1 MHQVVPTIYHLFW
14 AKMPSQQS
22 ISQKKPWLEIGN
34 RPFFPLHQTTL
45 SVNLLTVGL
54 PPLYWLDTGWW
65 CSDHGVIVPLLSLS
79 LFFFFF
85 SILLLLINFVSFCS
99 CVLSAHA
106 YPLWRMTWAY
116 WACPTFASSW
126 ACRPACCYFL
136 LGWPL
141 RPYFFLS
148 FL

>member
-14 AKMPSQQS
+14 AKMSSQQS

-79 LFFFFF
+79 LSFFFFF
-85 SILLLLINFVSFCS
+85 FHSTIVDQLCLILLLRPFCPCLSF
-99 CVLSAHA
+99 
-106 YPLWRMTWAY
+106 MEDDMG
-116 WACPTFASSW
+116 
-126 ACRPACCYFL
+126 L
-136 LGWPL
+136 LGLPHFCL
-141 RPYFFLS
+141 FLG
-148 FL
+148 L